1 MKNNEATIFV
11 FIASIIIGL
20 LIAMNISFE
29 GKNNFLDVKQYDE
42 AYNERNKLYSEL
54 NNLKEQYY
62 NTYSKLQKYG
72 NGDEKKYEVLDEI
85 QKEVN
90 YNNMILGKVD
100 VEGQGVKITLED
112 GTSNFDEY
120 PSIGQLIHDF
130 DIVEVINDL
139 RSAGAE
145 AISVNGQRIIYDNYG
160 LCAGS
165 NIDLNGIKIV
175 APFYISAIGNE
186 DVLYNYLTLEQ
197 THIKELKLR
206 EVNINIVKVDNIK
219 ILAYTGNYNYKYM
232 RFTNKKD

>member
-20 LIAMNISFE
+20 LIAMNIGFE
-29 GKNNFLDVKQYDE
+29 GENNFLDVKQYNE

-62 NTYSKLQKYG
+62 NINSKLQKYDH
-72 NGDEKKYEVLDEI
+72 GDEKKYEVLDEI

-90 YNNMILGKVD
+90 YNNLILGKSD

-130 DIVEVINDL
+130 DIVQVINDL

-145 AISVNGQRIIYDNYG
+145 AISINGQRIIYDNYG
-160 LCAGS
+160 LCAG
-165 NIDLNGIKIV
+165 
-175 APFYISAIGNE
+175 
-186 DVLYNYLTLEQ
+186 
-197 THIKELKLR
+197 
-206 EVNINIVKVDNIK
+206 
-219 ILAYTGNYNYKYM
+219 
-232 RFTNKKD
+232 